1 MLFRSDQSERPMI
14 ARVGKGMEQ
23 TELLRIAGRGTE
35 FGANTVEDGLTY
47 VGFHAAI
54 PVPHTDLT
62 EVNAP

>member
-1 MLFRSDQSERPMI
+1 MI